1 MPVRATV
8 KSAPAGNPRLMPNAF
23 AYLMLMI
30 WPVACVVMFRRMG
43 IERAIIWA
51 ILGGYLLLPPR
62 AVFDLP
68 LVPDFNKTS
77 IPNLCALACCLWVAK
92 RRVPIWPESRVMK
105 VLLFL
110 FLAGTIPTVL
120 TNTDPILFYSVFD
133 AEPVSFVTGGL
144 PGLRIIDV
152 LSVGSQQAITLIPF
166 VLGRAFLSSQT
177 GQRELLLALL
187 VGGLVY
193 SLPALLEIRLSP
205 QINIWV
211 YGFFQHDF
219 GQMMRQGGFRPI
231 VFLPHGLWMAFFF
244 MTSAAAAAVL
254 FRMADRKSR
263 PRLLAATGYLF
274 CVLIL
279 CKSLGPLAYGIAVV
293 PAILLAAPKVQI
305 RIAVVFAG
313 IAVLYPVLRDYGL
326 VPLDRILGWAEAI
339 HPDRAQSLGF
349 RFQNE
354 ELLLERAHENWM
366 FGWGGWGRNLVHDLT
381 TGEIISIPD
390 GEWIIVFGTFGWL
403 GYLSKMGLLAV
414 PLFLLLRHARH
425 DRPTRTVAALALIL
439 AITLIDMLVNAIL
452 TPYTWLIAGAVLGYT
467 ESARRQEAK
476 DDSHLRPK
484 AGRPGLA
491 KPLIG

>member
-1 MPVRATV
+1 
-8 KSAPAGNPRLMPNAF
+8 MPNAF

-43 IERAIIWA
+43 IERAIIWS

-92 RRVPIWPESRVMK
+92 RRVPIWPESRTMK
-105 VLLFL
+105 ILLILFL
-110 FLAGTIPTVL
+110 GGTIPTVL
-120 TNTDPILFYSVFD
+120 TNTDPILFYSVFN

-144 PGLRIIDV
+144 PGLRVLDV
-152 LSVGSQQAITLIPF
+152 LSIASNQAITLIPF
-166 VLGRAFLSSQT
+166 VLGRAFLCNRT
-177 GQRELLLALL
+177 GLRELILALC
-187 VGGLVY
+187 VGGLAY

-244 MTSAAAAAVL
+244 MTAAAAAAVL
-254 FRMADRKSR
+254 FRTADHKAR
-263 PRLLAATGYLF
+263 PRLLAATAYLF
-274 CVLIL
+274 IVLIL
-279 CKSLGPLAYGIAVV
+279 CKSLGPLTYGLAVV
-293 PAILLAAPKVQI
+293 PAILLATPHTQI
-305 RIAVVFAG
+305 RIAVLFAG

-326 VPLDRILGWAEAI
+326 IPLERILGWAEAI
-339 HPDRAQSLGF
+339 NPDRAQSLAY
-349 RFQNE
+349 RFENE
-354 ELLLERAHENWM
+354 ELLLERAHEKWL
-366 FGWGGWGRNLVHDLT
+366 FGWGGWGRNLVRDLT

-403 GYLSKMGLLAV
+403 GYLSKMGLLAM
-414 PLFLLLRHARH
+414 PIFLLLARARKAA
-425 DRPTRTVAALALIL
+425 DLRIVAALALIL

-452 TPYTWLIAGAVLGYT
+452 TPYTWLIAGAVLGFAENPRT
-467 ESARRQEAK
+467 REAK
-476 DDSHLRPK
+476 AEAGEDAPPK
-484 AGRPGLA
+484 PGKPSPP
-491 KPLIG
+491 KPLMC

>member
-1 MPVRATV
+1 
-8 KSAPAGNPRLMPNAF
+8 MPNAF

-43 IERAIIWA
+43 IERAIIWS

-92 RRVPIWPESRVMK
+92 RRVPIWPESRTMK
-105 VLLFL
+105 ILLIL

-120 TNTDPILFYSVFD
+120 TNTDPILFYSVFN

-144 PGLRIIDV
+144 PGLRVLDV
-152 LSVGSQQAITLIPF
+152 LSIASNQAITLIPF
-166 VLGRAFLSSQT
+166 VLGRAFLCNRT
-177 GQRELLLALL
+177 GLRELILALC
-187 VGGLVY
+187 VGGLAY

-244 MTSAAAAAVL
+244 MTAAAAAAVL
-254 FRMADRKSR
+254 FRTADHKAR
-263 PRLLAATGYLF
+263 PRLLAATAYLF
-274 CVLIL
+274 IVLIL
-279 CKSLGPLAYGIAVV
+279 CKSLGPLTYGLAVV
-293 PAILLAAPKVQI
+293 PAILLATPRTQI
-305 RIAVVFAG
+305 RIAVLFAG

-326 VPLDRILGWAEAI
+326 IPLERILGWAEAI
-339 HPDRAQSLGF
+339 NPDRAQSLAY
-349 RFQNE
+349 RFENE
-354 ELLLERAHENWM
+354 ELLLERAHEKWL
-366 FGWGGWGRNLVHDLT
+366 FGWGGWGRNLVRDLT

-403 GYLSKMGLLAV
+403 GYLSKMGLLAMPIV
-414 PLFLLLRHARH
+414 LLLARARKAA
-425 DRPTRTVAALALIL
+425 DLRIVAALALIL

-452 TPYTWLIAGAVLGYT
+452 TPYTWLIAGAVLGFA
-467 ESARRQEAK
+467 ENPRIREAEAEAEAGE
-476 DDSHLRPK
+476 DAPPK
-484 AGRPGLA
+484 PGKPSPP
-491 KPLIG
+491 KPLMC

>member
-1 MPVRATV
+1 
-8 KSAPAGNPRLMPNAF
+8 MPNAF

-92 RRVPIWPESRVMK
+92 RRVPIWPETRIMQI
-105 VLLFL
+105 LLFL
-110 FLAGTIPTVL
+110 FLAGTVPTVL
-120 TNTDPILFYSVFD
+120 TNTDPILFYSVFN

-152 LSVGSQQAITLIPF
+152 LSVASNQAITLIPF
-166 VLGRAFLSSQT
+166 VLGRAFLASRT
-177 GQRELLLALL
+177 GLRELILALL

-219 GQMMRQGGFRPI
+219 GQMMREGGFRPI

-254 FRMADRKSR
+254 FRTADRTAR
-263 PRLLAATGYLF
+263 PRLLAATAYLF
-274 CVLIL
+274 FVLIL
-279 CKSLGPLAYGIAVV
+279 CKSLGPLTYGLAVV
-293 PAILLAAPKVQI
+293 PAILLASPRIQV
-305 RIAVVFAG
+305 RIAVLFAT

-326 VPLDRILGWAEAI
+326 VPLDRLLAWAEAI
-339 HPDRAQSLGF
+339 SPARAQSLGF
-349 RFQNE
+349 RFENE
-354 ELLLERAHENWM
+354 ELLLDRAHEKWL
-366 FGWGGWGRNLVHDLT
+366 FGWGGWGRNLVRDLT

-403 GYLSKMGLLAV
+403 GYLSKMGLLAM
-414 PLFLLLRHARH
+414 PLFLLWRRARH
-425 DRPTRTVAALALIL
+425 VVPPRVVAALALIL

-467 ESARRQEAK
+467 ERVRTR
-476 DDSHLRPK
+476 DDATEEETATGTPK
-484 AGRPGLA
+484 RNRHTAA